1 MKQQVSKTAEDS
13 GLPEFGTLLVVQ

>member
-13 GLPEFGTLLVVQ
+13 GLPECGTLLVVQ